1 MKKESILMLVAG
13 IVFGAVAGFIL
24 TREHYEKK
32 LAGVAPQAQV
42 QPPGAG
48 MPGGP
53 PPQFDP
59 DQHSSMIQQFIEQAK
74 QPDNLPAKVTLGN
87 IYYDKGN
94 WPEAASWYEQ
104 ALALNDK
111 DANVHVDLGVCY
123 KNLNR
128 PQDALAQFDRAL
140 AVEKDKKEAL
150 FNKVVVFSFDLKDK
164 AKAQAALEALKA
176 VHGSDPKVLQLEA
189 EIKKGA

>member
-1 MKKESILMLVAG
+1 MKRESILMLVAG
-13 IVFGAVAGFIL
+13 ILFGAVAGFIL

-32 LAGVAPQAQV
+32 LAGAAPQDQV
-42 QPPGAG
+42 QPPAAG
-48 MPGGP
+48 MPGGT

-59 DQHSSMIQQFIEQAK
+59 DQHNSMIQQFVEQAK
-74 QPDNLPAKVTLGN
+74 QPGNLPAKVTLGN
-87 IYYDKGN
+87 IYYDRGN
-94 WPEAASWYEQ
+94 WAEAAVWYEQ

-111 DANVHVDLGVCY
+111 DANVHVDLGVCF
-123 KNLNR
+123 KNMNR
-128 PQDALAQFDRAL
+128 PQDAITQFDRAL

-164 AKAQAALEALKA
+164 AKARAALDALKA
-176 VHGSDPKVLQLEA
+176 AHGSDPKVQQLEA